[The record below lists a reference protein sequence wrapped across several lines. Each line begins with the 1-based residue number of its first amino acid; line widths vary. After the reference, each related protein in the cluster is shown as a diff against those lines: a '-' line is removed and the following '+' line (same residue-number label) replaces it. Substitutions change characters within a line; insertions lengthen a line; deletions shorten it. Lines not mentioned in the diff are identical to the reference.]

1 MSAIDVIV
9 APGQAVTVAGTCYRQ
24 GERLACPVVDAS
36 RWLAEGLVLR
46 PQATPEPI
54 GQAHD
59 LADQVRT
66 GLDIA
71 LASLPDQPAAET
83 TAEAAPATE
92 ATPATEPPAA
102 TEPTPEPAAAP
113 ATEPAPEPTPVQTP
127 APPAKSGRAKK

>member
-24 GERLACPVVDAS
+24 GERLACPVVDAT

-46 PQATPEPI
+46 PQATPGPI

-59 LADQVRT
+59 LADQVRS

-71 LASLPDQPAAET
+71 LASLPDQTP
-83 TAEAAPATE
+83 AEAAPATE

-102 TEPTPEPAAAP
+102 TEP
-113 ATEPAPEPTPVQTP
+113 APEPTPVQPP